1 MSDLSR
7 RGFIGVTA
15 AVTGAVTA
23 GAVLPAAGAEAK
35 DSPRPSKFRLHG
47 DIRDVKHVVV
57 LMQENRSFDHYFGT
71 LQGVRGFSD
80 RSVIQ
85 LPGGAPVFQQ
95 PSTAGQSQFP
105 WRMSQTPASG
115 SASPET
121 VAQTSAGLGHSWE
134 DQHGAWFGG
143 LMNGWVEFKG
153 TVRTMA

>member
-1 MSDLSR
+1 MPDLSR
-7 RGFIGVTA
+7 RGFIGTAA

-23 GAVLPAAGAEAK
+23 SAVLPAADAEAR
-35 DSPRPSKFRLHG
+35 DSPLSSRRRLHG
-47 DIRDVKHVVV
+47 DIRDVQHVVV

-85 LPGGAPVFQQ
+85 LPGGASVFQQ
-95 PSTAGQSQFP
+95 PAPAGQSQFP
-105 WRMSQTPASG
+105 WRMSQTPAAG
-115 SASPET
+115 SVSPET

-143 LMNGWVEFKG
+143 LMNG
-153 TVRTMA
+153 